1 MRAINNVCS
10 WLQAIQFDPETHL
23 PTVTDSCTGCTLCL
37 SVCPVIDCIRMVS
50 RTTPYEPKRGLPL
63 AVNPARWGARPRGPR
78 EPHACLMQLIC
89 FLISPCKSTPIKN
102 VMLIAVTMS
111 TAFQSLF
118 LRQLSSEITEG
129 RLWLSVVHYLKCNFL
144 VTIHAVISKLL
155 YGLFNLCV
163 FSGWKYN

>member
-1 MRAINNVCS
+1 
-10 WLQAIQFDPETHL
+10 
-23 PTVTDSCTGCTLCL
+23 
-37 SVCPVIDCIRMVS
+37 
-50 RTTPYEPKRGLPL
+50 
-63 AVNPARWGARPRGPR
+63 
-78 EPHACLMQLIC
+78 
-89 FLISPCKSTPIKN
+89 
-102 VMLIAVTMS
+102 MLIAVTMS